1 MSPNE
6 IFTTLAVSEGFP
18 REALVAA
25 GERRD
30 EMVPLFLDQIE
41 RLRNADAD
49 TSSEADVSAFLFV
62 YYLLGEW
69 RDSRSYRPLAAL
81 LRQDPDYL
89 ELLLGDAI
97 TEGTKRVIAGVFDGD
112 LQPILDAIEDPAADQ
127 FVRCEMIDALVII
140 ARQHPETR
148 PDVEDY
154 LERFFASE
162 FEKPEILW
170 GSWAFAIADLGLA
183 HLEPQVRDAFEKEWV
198 SPEEADFEFFQAELR
213 KSVEGDRSSWFH
225 RGRKSQLIDSAIDEL
240 ARWHCFS
247 EAFLKARAKE
257 RASGST
263 LPLFLGE
270 TFEREDPKVGR
281 NDPCPCGSGRKFKK
295 CCLH

>member
-25 GERRD
+25 GECRD

-69 RDSRSYRPLAAL
+69 RDSRAYHPLTAL
-81 LRQDPDYL
+81 LRQDSDYL

-112 LQPILDAIEDPAADQ
+112 LQPILDAIEDPTADQ

-154 LERFFASE
+154 LERFFASD
-162 FEKPEILW
+162 FKKPEILW
-170 GSWAFAIADLGLA
+170 GSWAFAVADLGLA
-183 HLEPQVRDAFEKEWV
+183 HLEPQVREAFEKEWV
-198 SPEEADFEFFQAELR
+198 SPEEADFDFFQQELR
-213 KSVEGDRSSWFH
+213 KSVEGGQSPWFH
-225 RGRKSQLIDSAIDEL
+225 SRRKTGLIDSAIDEL

-257 RASGST
+257 RASST
-263 LPLFLGE
+263 GLPQIFGDS
-270 TFEREDPKVGR
+270 FERETPKVGR